1 MTDQQRRDRCDE
13 AQQAEPARRTE
24 ESQAADERERQKRS
38 SETAAAA
45 RIANQHLWVD
55 QQIRVAM
62 ERGDF
67 DDLPGAGKPIAGLD
81 KDHDP
86 DWWLNQLIEREQI
99 VVLPPSVQLRKD
111 DATLDETLDKLFRED
126 DVRQEI
132 GDFNARVLR
141 ARYSP
146 QDGQPPLVTMPRDVD
161 ETVAAWATRRE
172 ERRAAAREQQAGEPR
187 TSPQRRRWW
196 QRRG

>member
-1 MTDQQRRDRCDE
+1 MTDQQRPDRSDE
-13 AQQAEPARRTE
+13 AQQAEQARPTE
-24 ESQAADERERQKRS
+24 ESQAVDERERQKRS
-38 SETAAAA
+38 SESAAAA

-86 DWWLNQLIEREQI
+86 DWWLNQLIEREKI

-111 DATLDETLDKLFRED
+111 DAVLDDSLDKLFRED
-126 DVRQEI
+126 DVRREI